1 MKGFAEWFFKKK
13 DIDSTLIALLISI
26 AISNFIDEL
35 SKGFIDPFITGLIK
49 TGDKTQTIT
58 VLGRTFE
65 FKLQL
70 ILVGLIKALF
80 VLMFVYYLAT
90 GLKAGGY

>member
-35 SKGFIDPFITGLIK
+35 SKGFIDPFISGLIK
-49 TGDKTQTIT
+49 TTDKTQTVT
-58 VLGRTFE
+58 LFGRTFD
-65 FKLQL
+65 FKMQL

-90 GLKAGGY
+90 GLKAQGY

>member
-35 SKGFIDPFITGLIK
+35 SKGFIDPFIAGLIK
-49 TGDKTQTIT
+49 TSDKTQTIT

-90 GLKAGGY
+90 GLKARGY